1 MDKTPTYEETLVAR
15 YLHGEATAEEV
26 RELKNWLDADAANQD
41 YFRETRNTWVLSEM
55 ARAEVSTDV
64 DKEWS
69 AFATKHGI
77 TSQTKERTLSRSSWH
92 RLSRI
97 AAAFL
102 ILIVPS
108 LIYFLFFMTPAQNS
122 LVAEDH
128 LLESTL
134 PDGTEVALNKG
145 SVLQY
150 AKNFRGK
157 ERKVVLEGEAYFDVV
172 RNEKKA
178 FVIDAEEMMVRVLG
192 TSFYVN
198 TNGTDNTMEVVL
210 LSGSVQLDYNL
221 SSMVLEPGEKA
232 IISKSSGE
240 IEKEQNNDPNLLAWK
255 TKVLRFNNTPLSEL
269 ISVLE
274 KVYNKDI
281 LIMNPDLLKCRITA
295 TFEGET
301 FESVLQVIKST
312 LNITIRP
319 NGNMIEFSG
328 EGCE

>member
-15 YLHGEATAEEV
+15 YLSGEATAGEV
-26 RELKNWLDADAANQD
+26 RELKNWLDADVAHLT
-41 YFRETRNTWVLSEM
+41 YFRETRKAWALSEM
-55 ARAEVSTDV
+55 ARAEVSTNV
-64 DKEWS
+64 DNEWNT
-69 AFATKHGI
+69 FAARHGI
-77 TSQTKERTLSRSSWH
+77 SSQTKERTLSRNSWG

-102 ILIVPS
+102 VLIVPS
-108 LIYFLFFMTPAQNS
+108 LIYFLFFMSPGQNS
-122 LVAEDH
+122 LVAENQ

-134 PDGTEVALNKG
+134 PDGTEVVLNKG

-150 AKNFRGK
+150 AKKFRGN

-178 FVIDAEEMMVRVLG
+178 FVIDAEEMKVRVLG

-198 TNGTDNTMEVVL
+198 TLGMDNTMEVVL
-210 LSGSVQLDYNL
+210 LSGSVQLDYNQ

-232 IISKSSGE
+232 IVSKSSGE
-240 IEKEQNNDPNLLAWK
+240 IEKQQNNDPNLLAWK

-269 ISVLE
+269 VSVLE

-319 NGNMIEFSG
+319 NGNKIEFSG